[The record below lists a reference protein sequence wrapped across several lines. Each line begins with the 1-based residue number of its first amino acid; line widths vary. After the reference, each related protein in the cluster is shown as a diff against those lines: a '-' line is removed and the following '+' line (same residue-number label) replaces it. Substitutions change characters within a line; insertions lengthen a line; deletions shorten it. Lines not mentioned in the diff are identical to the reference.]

1 MEITAMEVTGYQS
14 DWTVDTVKPSFSF
27 LSNVKGDLLPV
38 LLKKKKRHLK
48 LHFKGKS
55 EKTSRGVGAE
65 FPTTKPYGLVLHQNS
80 LGTSLG
86 A

>member
-1 MEITAMEVTGYQS
+1 MEITAIEVTGYQP

-27 LSNVKGDLLPV
+27 FSNVKGALLP
-38 LLKKKKRHLK
+38 LLLKKKRHLK
-48 LHFKGKS
+48 LYFKGKS
-55 EKTSRGVGAE
+55 EKTLRGIGTE

-80 LGTSLG
+80 LETSLE

>member
-38 LLKKKKRHLK
+38 LLKKKKDILNYILRENQRK
-48 LHFKGKS
+48 LQ
-55 EKTSRGVGAE
+55 GV
-65 FPTTKPYGLVLHQNS
+65 
-80 LGTSLG
+80 
-86 A
+86 